1 MSNFRILSL
10 DGGGI
15 KGTFTASALAELEKM
30 TGQRFADHFDL
41 IVGTSTGGIIA
52 LGLGLGIS
60 TEEILDFY
68 TSRGPIVFP
77 STGLGR
83 RSWSA
88 LRHVFRPKYSQKVLE
103 GELTAI
109 FGSRRFGESKCRLVV
124 TSYDAV
130 SGNIHLFKTAHHQ
143 RFKQDY
149 NRRVVDVAMATA
161 AAPTYYP
168 AFTTKSGETYVDG
181 GVWANCPVLVGL
193 IEAIAVLK
201 EKPEQVDILSL
212 GATVEPYR
220 ISKTRRFGGWLL
232 WHKGLVELL
241 AQAQVASSIEQT
253 KILTGHRA
261 LRIDVTTNVG
271 RYSIGDARQISEL
284 KALGIRKARH
294 MEHEIS
300 QRFLQISAQPFQPC
314 RRVEVIGGTAVSN

>member
-30 TGQRFADHFDL
+30 TGRRFVDHFDL

-60 TEEILDFY
+60 AEEILDFY
-68 TSRGPIVFP
+68 TSRGPIIFP
-77 STGLGR
+77 SIGLGR

-130 SGNIHLFKTAHHQ
+130 NGNIHLFKTAHHR

-149 NRRVVDVAMATA
+149 NRRVVEIAMATA

-168 AFTTKSGETYVDG
+168 AFTAKSGEAYVDG
-181 GVWANCPVLVGL
+181 GIWANCPAIVGL

-201 EKPEQVDILSL
+201 EKPEEIDILSF
-212 GATVEPYR
+212 GTTIEPYH

-241 AQAQVASSIEQT
+241 AHAQVASSIEQT

-261 LRIDVTTNVG
+261 LRIDVTTSVG
-271 RYSIGDARQISEL
+271 RYPIGDARQITEL
-284 KALGIRKARH
+284 KALGIREARH
-294 MEHEIS
+294 MEHELS
-300 QRFLQISAQPFQPC
+300 QRFLQTPAQPFQPC
-314 RRVEVIGGTAVSN
+314 HGLEAIDGAANLN